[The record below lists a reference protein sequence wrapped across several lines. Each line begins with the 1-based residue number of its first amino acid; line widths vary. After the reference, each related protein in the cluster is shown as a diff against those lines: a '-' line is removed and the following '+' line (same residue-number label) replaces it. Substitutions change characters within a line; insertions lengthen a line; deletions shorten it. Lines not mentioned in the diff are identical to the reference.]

1 MSNIVNITKIMQEIL
16 NIIKYFFKVEFN
28 EESVAYYRFITHLK
42 FFAQRVFNN
51 AIYDEDEA
59 ELFDILKEKYK
70 ESYNCVLKIKSFIEH
85 EYSYALSDE
94 EQLYLI
100 IHIERIVTKAVV

>member
-1 MSNIVNITKIMQEIL
+1 MYKRQ
-16 NIIKYFFKVEFN
+16 
-28 EESVAYYRFITHLK
+28 AYYRFITHLK

-70 ESYNCVLKIKSFIEH
+70 ESYNCVLKDVYKRQECIN
-85 EYSYALSDE
+85 E
-94 EQLYLI
+94 EDSSC
-100 IHIERIVTKAVV
+100 EC

>member
-28 EESVAYYRFITHLK
+28 EEAVAYYRFITHLK

-51 AIYDEDEA
+51 SIYDEDES

-70 ESYNCVLKIKSFIEH
+70 KSYNCVLKIKAFIEH
-85 EYSYALSDE
+85 EYSYNLSDE

-100 IHIERIVTKAVV
+100 IHIERIVTKASI